1 MLTAVVAQS
10 SYREIEMPGVET
22 YKADEMRFSKP
33 RWCQMKNLQ
42 NRSPRTE
49 VKEGF

>member
-22 YKADEMRFSKP
+22 CKADKMCKAD
-33 RWCQMKNLQ
+33 K
-42 NRSPRTE
+42 TE
-49 VKEGF
+49 VVSDEEFTKQEPLARGE